1 MGRVE
6 VKGKVVARKA
16 EIGMMTIGKTRTT
29 KRKTTII
36 GKKEVRKVVE
46 KRGKARAV
54 EIGITTTVGNAAA
67 RARERAQ
74 EGKPPGTKTK
84 EMLAATG
91 MDAEVGVVAQSGRR
105 HRHRSQ
111 TAGQDRLAEV

>member
-1 MGRVE
+1 MMRTIGNLLGGRVVRRVE

-54 EIGITTTVGNAAA
+54 EIGITTTTTVGNAAA

-84 EMLAATG
+84 EMLAA
-91 MDAEVGVVAQSGRR
+91 
-105 HRHRSQ
+105 
-111 TAGQDRLAEV
+111 